1 MTLIN
6 RLPTRTWNRL
16 GVNETALSWDE
27 SSTTEMSPLTVD
39 VTERKKV
46 VRVEVNGEN
55 EFSRKK
61 VTINAQSETSVTVIE
76 VISTEN
82 NLAVETELNVK
93 ENALVRLIQVQRS
106 GEKSLVYNKVTSFCD
121 ESGRVELLQV
131 FPGKGDIY
139 SDSLIELTG
148 SWPKG
153 ADGRYKSCRKSLRQ
167 EHRKRNKRKRCAEGF
182 FFKNIQRHN

>member
-27 SSTTEMSPLTVD
+27 NGTTEMSPLTVD
-39 VTERKKV
+39 VTGCKKV

-76 VISTEN
+76 VLSTEN

-106 GEKSLVYNKVTSFCD
+106 GEKSLIYNKVTSFCD

-139 SDSLIELTG
+139 SDSSL
-148 SWPKG
+148 
-153 ADGRYKSCRKSLRQ
+153 SLR
-167 EHRKRNKRKRCAEGF
+167 EIRAASNPT
-182 FFKNIQRHN
+182 

>member
-27 SSTTEMSPLTVD
+27 NGTTEMSPLTVD

-76 VISTEN
+76 VLSTEN

-121 ESGRVELLQV
+121 ESGRVAFAG
-131 FPGKGDIY
+131 FPGQR
-139 SDSLIELTG
+139 
-148 SWPKG
+148 
-153 ADGRYKSCRKSLRQ
+153 RYLFRQ
-167 EHRKRNKRKRCAEGF
+167 PH
-182 FFKNIQRHN
+182 